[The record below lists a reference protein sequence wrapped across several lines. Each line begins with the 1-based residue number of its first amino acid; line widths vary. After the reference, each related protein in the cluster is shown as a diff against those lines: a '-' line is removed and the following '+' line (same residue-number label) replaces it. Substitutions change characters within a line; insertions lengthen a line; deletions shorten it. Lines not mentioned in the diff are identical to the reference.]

1 MRERLKALRKEKK
14 VTQKEVAEFF
24 KIDQSTYAGYESGK
38 SIPSP
43 DRLSALADFFGV
55 STDYLLGRSDIRRPD
70 EVFAASST
78 VPYED
83 LPPEVLEKL
92 ESYKLY
98 LLEEYR
104 KSKKE

>member
-1 MRERLKALRKEKK
+1 MLLVERIKMLCKESGITLAELERLVGIGNGIIARWKKSSPKADSLKK
-14 VTQKEVAEFF
+14 V
-24 KIDQSTYAGYESGK
+24 
-38 SIPSP
+38 
-43 DRLSALADFFGV
+43 ADHFGV
-55 STDYLLGRSDIRRPD
+55 STDYLLGLTEHRSPN
-70 EVFAASST
+70 EVFAASSPT
-78 VPYED
+78 PYEE